1 MRRNLVQA
9 IFLCTFAAIFCI
21 STLAQSGPNA
31 ETRGSGRTKNT
42 STADPNGGNPVLEIA
57 GKVSV
62 VIIKSAAKTAWA
74 TTKFAAKDIAK
85 PILVGIVKPL
95 LLKATPQITMFA
107 LKLTGNSLKKGI
119 PIATKLGMTYLRAKL
134 PF

>member
-1 MRRNLVQA
+1 M
-9 IFLCTFAAIFCI
+9 
-21 STLAQSGPNA
+21 
-31 ETRGSGRTKNT
+31 
-42 STADPNGGNPVLEIA
+42 LEIA

>member
-1 MRRNLVQA
+1 MRSLIKSTVSVCALSLFLA
-9 IFLCTFAAIFCI
+9 IFV
-21 STLAQSGPNA
+21 SAQSGPNA
-31 ETRGSGRTKNT
+31 DTKN
-42 STADPNGGNPVLEIA
+42 SRKEKVANTASVNCNNPVLNLA

-62 VIIKSAAKTAWA
+62 VVIKSAAKTAWA
-74 TTKFAAKDIAK
+74 TTKFAAKDVAK
-85 PILVGIVKPL
+85 PILVGIAKPL

-107 LKLTGNSLKKGI
+107 LKLTGQSLQKGI

>member
-1 MRRNLVQA
+1 M
-9 IFLCTFAAIFCI
+9 FLCALVLLLAAVG
-21 STLAQSGPNA
+21 SAQSGPQLA
-31 ETRGSGRTKNT
+31 EKESGKSKPT
-42 STADPNGGNPVLEIA
+42 STSVKSGGNPVLNVA

-62 VIIKSAAKTAWA
+62 VIIKSAAKTAWE
-74 TTKFAAKDIAK
+74 TTKFAAKDVAK
-85 PILVGIVKPL
+85 PIIVGIAKPL

-134 PF
+134 PI

>member
-1 MRRNLVQA
+1 MRSLIRSTVYVCALSLFLA
-9 IFLCTFAAIFCI
+9 IFA
-21 STLAQSGPNA
+21 SAQSGPSA
-31 ETRGSGRTKNT
+31 ETKN
-42 STADPNGGNPVLEIA
+42 SDKEKVAKAASLNGNNPVLNLA

-74 TTKFAAKDIAK
+74 TTKFAAKDVAK
-85 PILVGIVKPL
+85 PILVGIAKPL

-119 PIATKLGMTYLRAKL
+119 PIVTKLGMTYLRAKL